1 MDLVRITTLPE
12 YKECLLKFK
21 TKLWNWSCGH
31 CYFCCFCNVDGYGP
45 EDIEIKWKEG
55 PNPVKAY
62 SDVQMAQFK
71 LMGITFGNTT
81 TGQNHGNVFF

>member
-1 MDLVRITTLPE
+1 MHSVLKRILVLFQVELYIFGVCWRS
-12 YKECLLKFK
+12 Y
-21 TKLWNWSCGH
+21 H
-31 CYFCCFCNVDGYGP
+31 YCFCNVDGYGP

-81 TGQNHGNVFF
+81 TSQNHGNVFFV